1 MHGSGSGPCS
11 SWSTA
16 TCAARWLT
24 PYSGFPSPTASAF
37 AAATPTSSAP
47 ASPGPLVTAI
57 ASTSCN
63 AIPAVAQARS
73 TVGTIASR
81 WARDATSGT
90 TPPKRACS
98 STLEATASASRVWPR
113 TTPTPVSSQEVSM
126 PRTSGSCV
134 MPGILLLDPDAENG
148 GMVQEVAPQELLA
161 TTTIPFVRH
170 QVDPGVTR
178 HAWVLGDAVV
188 VDGARGRPGDVM
200 LGPVYTCL
208 GPPEDLT
215 PLMAYVD
222 RVGRR
227 PWRATVE
234 LPGEPPWHRPES
246 HDWHWMLTQGP
257 VQQDTRWDVA
267 VLGEE
272 DDAAIDELL
281 DEANP
286 GSFAR
291 PGSPGL
297 DAWLGVRDGDRVI
310 GAGAGPRTHD
320 GAGDPR
326 GGGGVPAPPPQGGGG
341 APSPAPAAAPPPP
354 GRGAAP

>member
-148 GMVQEVAPQELLA
+148 GMVQEIAPQELLA

-227 PWRATVE
+227 PWRVTVE
-234 LPGEPPWHRPES
+234 EPAEGPWPRPET
-246 HDWHWMLTQGP
+246 HDWHWMLTQEP
-257 VQQDTRWDVA
+257 VQPDTRWDVS
-267 VLGEE
+267 VLGDE
-272 DDAAIDELL
+272 DTAAIDELL

-286 GSFAR
+286 GSFAPRLHGSQRLARRARRR
-291 PGSPGL
+291 PDHRGGRRP
-297 DAWLGVRDGDRVI
+297 AHARRDRAPARG
-310 GAGAGPRTHD
+310 D
-320 GAGDPR
+320 GAAG
-326 GGGGVPAPPPQGGGG
+326 PPPQGRR
-341 APSPAPAAAPPPP
+341 
-354 GRGAAP
+354 RGP